1 MDAPNFIIVSEADP
15 VSCLCRAFPE
25 LENELDHGDR
35 GSCYAY
41 ARFADY
47 LASHRGDE
55 QLWRRTYSF
64 FESLAAGGGS
74 LAEIPVVGVFEPWCV
89 DVVLAEH
96 IRDNLGPLARK
107 LFDEMKSFRGPTV
120 PTQRNSLPGASH
132 G

>member
-1 MDAPNFIIVSEADP
+1 MDAPNFIVVSEADP

-25 LENELDHGDR
+25 LENELDHGDC
-35 GSCYAY
+35 GSYYA
-41 ARFADY
+41 
-47 LASHRGDE
+47 
-55 QLWRRTYSF
+55 F

-107 LFDEMKSFRGPTV
+107 LFDEMKSFRGPAV
-120 PTQRNSLPGASH
+120 PAQRNSLPGASH